1 MTERTFVESQHFGV
15 KLKIHGHLSHDMKP
29 GGDKTRWFVYMVEDN
44 PCGKQYV
51 GSSINVPSRW
61 SAHKHSANF
70 PEGKDPLN
78 KKTPTTGLA
87 KHFQKGCPY
96 DRGPTKHTLSLTLLD
111 YYDVSSDSLSR
122 AGHKPGAA
130 CRCKECNALKDIEDK
145 WILKVGSCFGKSG
158 LNERCEVVN
167 KTRFDWKKQRII
179 P

>member
-1 MTERTFVESQHFGV
+1 MSQRSFVVSKHFGS
-15 KLKIHGHLSHDMKP
+15 KLKIHGHLSHDVSSS
-29 GGDKTRWFVYMVEDN
+29 GDVTRWYVYLVEDD

-51 GSSINVPSRW
+51 GSTINVTSRW

-78 KKTPTTGLA
+78 RKTPSTGLA
-87 KHFQKGCPY
+87 KHFQKGCPN
-96 DRGPTKHTLSLTLLD
+96 DVGPTKHTLTFTLLD
-111 YYDVSSDSLSR
+111 YYETSSVRLAT

-130 CRCKECNALKDIEDK
+130 CRCHECNGLKDLEDK

-167 KTRFDWKKQRII
+167 KTRYDWKKQRII